1 MLTAL
6 VPDPSGY
13 GRILRDGAG
22 QIDGSN
28 TLATVYGDVADPV
41 TMQPQDGYYGAVVGV
56 ARDQWATLGPYLSA
70 RVNDDTTESKRV
82 EVIRLPRVGEEQ
94 DPAAKAG
101 ATSILSLLM
110 LAAERGVD
118 IELHGEG
125 KQAQEAL
132 DAIVALVGRKFDEEE

>member
-1 MLTAL
+1 MATARATICNKKGLHARAAAKL
-6 VPDPSGY
+6 VKTAASYD
-13 GRILRDGAG
+13 A
-22 QIDGSN
+22 QI
-28 TLATVYGDVADPV
+28 
-41 TMQPQDGYYGAVVGV
+41 
-56 ARDQWATLGPYLSA
+56 
-70 RVNDDTTESKRV
+70 

-94 DPAAKAG
+94 DPSAKAG

-125 KQAQEAL
+125 TQAQEAL